1 MGAGD
6 NTCMCDVNDNNE
18 FRCGKSCKNSNLKCK
33 KSSDC
38 ISKTKKTK
46 QKGGGKTRKHAD
58 VSWIKNISNKM
69 VRRKLIDIYAVH
81 KKQPNSI
88 CYTKNKIS
96 SMVFNNIEGFDNLE
110 IFTHPKKKLHP
121 YPAVVFVN
129 AKKYMYV
136 PDYLLGALKYASETI
151 NIEQLMIDDKYNNVY
166 QQTGKKTK
174 VLVSGSCASL
184 TISAIT
190 LKFVEDMIQKY
201 TKSIFYNKQY
211 KVVCQEFR
219 DEYDRRVGDYICG
232 KGIVPNI
239 NWFQN
244 KVESKDVNGPWD
256 QETQD
261 KNGCPND
268 FKGSKIANAKNTL

>member
-6 NTCMCDVNDNNE
+6 NKCMCDVNDNNE
-18 FRCGKSCKNSNLKCK
+18 FRCSKSCKNSNEKCK

-38 ISKTKKTK
+38 ISKKKGTKK
-46 QKGGGKTRKHAD
+46 KGGGKTRKQGEL
-58 VSWIKNISNKM
+58 SWIKHISNK
-69 VRRKLIDIYAVH
+69 VVKRKVIDIYAVH
-81 KKQPNSI
+81 KKKPNSI

-96 SMVFNNIEGFDNLE
+96 SMVFNNIEGFDHLE
-110 IFTHPKKKLHP
+110 LFTHPKKKLHP
-121 YPAVVFVN
+121 YPAIVFVV

-151 NIEQLMIDDKYNNVY
+151 NIEQLMIDNKYNNTY
-166 QQTGKKTK
+166 QKTGKKEK

-190 LKFVEDMIQKY
+190 LKFVEDMIHKY
-201 TKSIFYNKQY
+201 TKSIFYNTPY
-211 KVVCQEFR
+211 KDVCQKFR
-219 DEYDRRVGDYICG
+219 DEYDKRVGDYICG

-239 NWFQN
+239 PWFQN
-244 KVESKDVNGPWD
+244 KVEGKEVDGPWD
-256 QETQD
+256 QETRD
-261 KNGCPND
+261 KKGCPDD